1 MTVFGT
7 IISTDRIT
15 KVLPMHS
22 NEHFAEQADP
32 AKVLSQAVV
41 RASELMGLSKAALA
55 RILGI
60 SPSSAGRM
68 FSGHYQLRSDT
79 KEWEI
84 ARLFVRLFRSLDA
97 MMAGD
102 ETALR
107 SWLASPNQ
115 ALAARPNELITDIAG
130 LVHTLDYV
138 DAYRAR
144 V

>member
-1 MTVFGT
+1 
-7 IISTDRIT
+7 
-15 KVLPMHS
+15 MHL
-22 NEHFAEQADP
+22 NHNIAEQP
-32 AKVLSQAVV
+32 EPTRVLTQAVV
-41 RASELMGLSKAALA
+41 RASELMGLSKASLA
-55 RILGI
+55 KILGI

-68 FSGHYQLRSDT
+68 FSGQYQLRSDT
-79 KEWEI
+79 KEWDI

-102 ETALR
+102 EVAVRT
-107 SWLASPNQ
+107 WLASPNK
-115 ALAARPNELITDIAG
+115 ALVAKPNDLILDVAG

>member
-1 MTVFGT
+1 MM
-7 IISTDRIT
+7 R
-15 KVLPMHS
+15 S
-22 NEHFAEQADP
+22 NHNIAEQPDP
-32 AKVLSQAVV
+32 SRVLTQAVV
-41 RASELMGLSKAALA
+41 RASGLMGLSKASLA
-55 RILGI
+55 KILGI

-68 FSGHYQLRSDT
+68 FSDQYQLHSDT

-102 ETALR
+102 EAALR
-107 SWLASPNQ
+107 SWLASPNK
-115 ALAARPNELITDIAG
+115 ALSAKPNDLIMDIAG

>member
-1 MTVFGT
+1 MA
-7 IISTDRIT
+7 
-15 KVLPMHS
+15 HS
-22 NEHFAEQADP
+22 NHNIVPQPEP
-32 AKVLSQAVV
+32 TRVLTRAVA
-41 RASELMGLSKAALA
+41 RASELMGLSKASLA
-55 RILGI
+55 KILGI

-68 FSGHYQLRSDT
+68 FSDQYQLHPDS

-107 SWLASPNQ
+107 AWLASPNR
-115 ALAARPNELITDIAG
+115 ALAAKPNDLILDVAG

-138 DAYRAR
+138 DAYRAPI
-144 V
+144 

>member
-1 MTVFGT
+1 
-7 IISTDRIT
+7 
-15 KVLPMHS
+15 MHS
-22 NEHFAEQADP
+22 HETYAEQADP
-32 AKVLSQAVV
+32 GRVLTQAVV

-55 RILGI
+55 KILGI

-68 FSGHYQLRSDT
+68 FSGHYQLHSDT

-97 MMAGD
+97 IMAGD

-107 SWLASPNQ
+107 TWLASPNQ
-115 ALAARPNELITDIAG
+115 ALAAQPNDLILDVAG

-144 V
+144 I